1 MYKNLVYD
9 LAHQES
15 DSSVV
20 RASNLYLE
28 GHGFGSHWGLRKF
41 FFWLFRLENASPLFI
56 YFFNFVVTVS
66 HNVYRLGI
74 FFKFILTLISSITS
88 LSPPMS
94 FQLIGRVKGST
105 MSVAMVSSYSLNCNI
120 TQKMA
125 YKHHLR
131 DINKFIISLLKL
143 IIMIGWKRCNLSSY
157 WKHLTCTFGVT
168 YELVCQ
174 LCRQKYIGE
183 TSQSAYTRRKE
194 HLQALEQSS
203 VMWRHSCEKHDRNV
217 PGFTMNVTGMFQSDV
232 MLRQISESIQI
243 NKVQQDKLINTQSE
257 WRYFQIPR
265 AFVTQSWDEPTNI
278 LSYDYCTV
286 KLNSSILLLL
296 LKTFLWETWRWRP
309 RLHNEWLLLF
319 CQFYFSVIVM

>member
-28 GHGFGSHWGLRKF
+28 GHGLGSHWGLRKF

-66 HNVYRLGI
+66 HNVYLGI

-120 TQKMA
+120 TQKNGLQTSLEGHKQIYYITVKINHYDWPKEVQFIIILKTSNMYFRCYLWA
-125 YKHHLR
+125 GMSTLPPEIHRGNITKCIHLR
-131 DINKFIISLLKL
+131 KGTPASSGAKF
-143 IIMIGWKRCNLSSY
+143 G
-157 WKHLTCTFGVT
+157 
-168 YELVCQ
+168 
-174 LCRQKYIGE
+174 
-183 TSQSAYTRRKE
+183 
-194 HLQALEQSS
+194 
-203 VMWRHSCEKHDRNV
+203 
-217 PGFTMNVTGMFQSDV
+217 DV
-232 MLRQISESIQI
+232 E
-243 NKVQQDKLINTQSE
+243 
-257 WRYFQIPR
+257 
-265 AFVTQSWDEPTNI
+265 
-278 LSYDYCTV
+278 
-286 KLNSSILLLL
+286 
-296 LKTFLWETWRWRP
+296 TFLWETWP
-309 RLHNEWLLLF
+309 
-319 CQFYFSVIVM
+319 